1 MSLNF
6 IEMLYLIMLLY
17 KIVCDFYFMQCNL
30 RFNLILIA
38 LLIVS

>member
-17 KIVCDFYFMQCNL
+17 KIVCDFNFYVMQCNL
-30 RFNLILIA
+30 SF
-38 LLIVS
+38 